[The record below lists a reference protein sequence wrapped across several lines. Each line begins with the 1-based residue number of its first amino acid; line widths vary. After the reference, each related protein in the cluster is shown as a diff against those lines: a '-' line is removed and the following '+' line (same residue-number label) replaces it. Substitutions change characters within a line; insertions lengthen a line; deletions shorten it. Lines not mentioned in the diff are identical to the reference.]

1 MGFSYAYAVGTT
13 KTRNPSGTPTGLL
26 AAQNT
31 QGRALR
37 FPAIEDEL
45 VRLDFGVTYHFDKI
59 WSLTFGY
66 ALEMW
71 HKKDFRTDQLTPS
84 INNVSSIFLGEDY
97 KNYTVNIV
105 SLVLGYRF
113 K

>member
-1 MGFSYAYAVGTT
+1 
-13 KTRNPSGTPTGLL
+13 
-26 AAQNT
+26 
-31 QGRALR
+31 
-37 FPAIEDEL
+37 
-45 VRLDFGVTYHFDKI
+45 
-59 WSLTFGY
+59 
-66 ALEMW
+66 MW

>member
-1 MGFSYAYAVGTT
+1 MGGA
-13 KTRNPSGTPTGLL
+13 
-26 AAQNT
+26 AAQN
-31 QGRALR
+31 QQALALR

-71 HKKDFRTDQLTPS
+71 HKKDFRTDNLSPFT
-84 INNVSSIFLGEDY
+84 NNISSIFLGEDY